1 MKDKKM
7 NDDEY
12 KMRCI
17 ERIKEMFKIGL
28 HTDSYTPEVWEYIER
43 KSREYNI
50 DKELVEILCEDLKCG
65 L

>member
-7 NDDEY
+7 NDEEY

-17 ERIKEMFKIGL
+17 ERIKEMFRIGL
-28 HTDSYTPEVWEYIER
+28 HTDSYSPEVWEYIER
-43 KSREYNI
+43 KSEEYNI
-50 DKELVEILCEDLKCG
+50 YKDLVEILCEEMNCG